1 MRSDGAGAI
10 RRLISGIGSQGAGL
24 VLMTAVNLL
33 SVPVLLAAWGT
44 EAYAQW
50 MVAFSAASLLAL
62 LDGGLHGTFTNRIR
76 HDWSQGDAEQVTRHF
91 RLGITLYAVP
101 VAIGTVLAVGLSWAA
116 VLPAPFAFLAVG
128 VIAALP
134 RGLVSGILS
143 AGGRFAL
150 EVWLILPSVVLP
162 MIAVML
168 AANWGASPRQSAMLF
183 AATGVVLGWLPL
195 VIAIRRLHG
204 DLDWR
209 PCRPRWTQVASV
221 ARHAPLFFLPQGA
234 NLLLLHGPVLLLA
247 RFGSGE
253 GVVLFTMLRTFTG
266 MVRQVVQQS
275 AIPVGIELANQR
287 SRQDEAQIRILR
299 LFSGR
304 LLSALAGLGAG
315 ASWVVG
321 GQFFPLWSHG
331 AVVFAPVA
339 AALFL
344 APTVLSAPLAP
355 GVALLRHWHDP
366 VPQGVGVAIQA
377 GAGLLACAL
386 LIPIWGVVGAIA
398 GLATAEMLAVFCFLR
413 PAAARLTGPVGAVEL
428 LTSFGFAFVLVAWG
442 AASAS
447 FCLGLVGAFSWTT
460 LLVTL
465 AVWLVLQTPL
475 AWMGWTMARWIAPPV

>member
-1 MRSDGAGAI
+1 MRSDGAGAF
-10 RRLISGIGSQGAGL
+10 RRLISGIGTQGIGL
-24 VLMTAVNLL
+24 VLVTAVNIL

-44 EAYAQW
+44 EVYAQW

-76 HDWSQGDAEQVTRHF
+76 HDWSLGESDLVTRNF
-91 RLGITLYAVP
+91 RLGLALYAVP
-101 VAIGTVLAVGLSWAA
+101 VAIGTVLAAGLTWAE
-116 VLPAPFAFLAVG
+116 VLPSPFPFLAVG
-128 VIAALP
+128 VITALP
-134 RGLVSGILS
+134 RGLISGILS

-150 EVWLILPSVVLP
+150 EVWLFLPSVVLP
-162 MIAVML
+162 IILVML
-168 AANWGASPRQSAMLF
+168 AASLGSDPVQSAMIF
-183 AATGVVLGWLPL
+183 AATGIVLGWLPL
-195 VIAIRRLHG
+195 LITIRRLHG

-209 PCRPRWTQVASV
+209 PCRPRWTQIVSV

-287 SRQDEAQIRILR
+287 SRQDEAQIRSLR

-315 ASWVVG
+315 ASWAVG

-331 AVVFAPVA
+331 VVVYAPLA

-344 APTVLSAPLAP
+344 TPTVLTAPLAP
-355 GVALLRHWHDP
+355 GVSLLRHWHDP
-366 VPQGVGVAIQA
+366 VPQGIGVAIQA
-377 GAGLLACAL
+377 AVGLLACAL
-386 LIPIWGVVGAIA
+386 LIPMWGVVGAIA
-398 GLATAEMLAVFCFLR
+398 GLAAAEMFAVFCFLR
-413 PAAARLTGPVGAVEL
+413 PAAARLTGPVRGGEL
-428 LTSFGFAFVLVAWG
+428 LTSFGCAFALVVWG
-442 AASAS
+442 MASAS
-447 FCLGLVGAFSWTT
+447 FCLGLVGASSWLT
-460 LLVTL
+460 LLATLFVWL
-465 AVWLVLQTPL
+465 AVQTPL
-475 AWMGWTMARWIAPPV
+475 AWLWWKMAR